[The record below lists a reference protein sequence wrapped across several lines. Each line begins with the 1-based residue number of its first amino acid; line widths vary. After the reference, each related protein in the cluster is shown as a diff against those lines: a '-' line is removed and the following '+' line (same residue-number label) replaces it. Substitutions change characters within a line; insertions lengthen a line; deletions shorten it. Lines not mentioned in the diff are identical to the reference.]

1 MYDGWK
7 ILVISLIVAL
17 IVSVGVCLL
26 FFFLFV
32 PYWQG
37 RDAGIEVP
45 LVTDLTLEEASL
57 ILNNRGL
64 LITIEKAED
73 SSIPEGVVISQSP
86 PAGFRMKRGEPV
98 KLMVSSGAGLVE
110 VPLLKAVS
118 VVEAIK
124 LLNRKGL
131 EVGQTERVISE
142 SIPPEH
148 VISTS
153 PQGGTMTEKGSV
165 IDLTVSSGQEKV
177 TVPRLFGKSLA
188 SAKSA
193 LAATGLKLGSVK
205 SATDEEYAFDIVIS
219 QSPKSGSQVA
229 KGSAVD
235 VTMNREAP

>member
-7 ILVISLIVAL
+7 ILVISLIVAF
-17 IVSVGVCLL
+17 IVSIGVCSL

-32 PYWQG
+32 PYWEE
-37 RDAGIEVP
+37 RSAGVEVP
-45 LVTDLTLEEASL
+45 AVTDLTLEEASL

-86 PAGFRMKRGEPV
+86 PANFRMRKGEPV

-110 VPLLKAVS
+110 VPSLKAIS

-131 EVGQTERVISE
+131 VAGQTERIASE
-142 SIPPEH
+142 AIPLDH
-148 VISTS
+148 VISTN
-153 PQGGTMTEKGSV
+153 PQGGTMIEKGSV
-165 IDLTVSSGQEKV
+165 IDLTVSSGYEKV
-177 TVPRLFGKSLA
+177 SVPKLFGESLA
-188 SAKSA
+188 SAESI
-193 LAATGLKLGSVK
+193 LAANGLKLGSVK
-205 SATDEEYAFDIVIS
+205 STTNEEYAFDIVIS
-219 QSPKSGSQVA
+219 QSPKSGSQVS

-235 VTMNREAP
+235 VTVNREAP